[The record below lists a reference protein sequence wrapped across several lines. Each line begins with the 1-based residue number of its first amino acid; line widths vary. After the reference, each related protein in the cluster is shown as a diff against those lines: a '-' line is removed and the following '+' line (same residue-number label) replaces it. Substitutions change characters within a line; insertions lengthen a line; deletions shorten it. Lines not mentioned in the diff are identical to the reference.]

1 MQAFKWSISRGKFN
15 SHPLKESHEKMST
28 LLNIR
33 DMQIKTTMRYFLT
46 WLTMAIVQ
54 KLTNNKCWRQCG
66 KKRTLPHLVK
76 RQICSSH
83 YEEQCAG
90 FLRNGHE
97 NEIRILPNSKNSKQI
112 KDLNKRTDNM
122 KLLREKAEHTLT

>member
-1 MQAFKWSISRGKFN
+1 MSSVSLKKKKIKTRQAFKWPISRGKFN

-54 KLTNNKCWRQCG
+54 KLTNNKCWRKCG

-76 RQICSSH
+76 R
-83 YEEQCAG
+83 
-90 FLRNGHE
+90 
-97 NEIRILPNSKNSKQI
+97 
-112 KDLNKRTDNM
+112 
-122 KLLREKAEHTLT
+122 